1 MSAPVVLVPGFWLGA
16 WAWDAV
22 AERLRADG
30 HDVLAVTLPG
40 LESLDADRSAV
51 TMADHVTAVVD
62 AIESFDAPVVLAV
75 HSGAAA
81 PGYGA
86 TGRVPARIAAV
97 VYVDTFPLLGPIN
110 PAIEGAEWPLPSWQE
125 LEDDGSSLEGLSDEQ
140 REAFAARAVPEPG
153 GAVRG
158 VVEPVGAEA
167 RAIPSVLLC
176 TTFPSSEFT
185 AMIEAG
191 SPWMSELA
199 VLDRVEYVDHPT
211 SHWPMWSATDVTAD
225 LIARVAAEHG

>member
-22 AERLRADG
+22 ADRLRSDG
-30 HDVLAVTLPG
+30 HEVLAITLPG
-40 LESLDADRSAV
+40 LDSPRTDRSDI
-51 TMADHVTAVVD
+51 TMADHVAAVVD
-62 AIESFDAPVVLAV
+62 AIESFDEPVVLAV

-86 TGRVPARIAAV
+86 TERVPERIAAV

-110 PAIEGAEWPLPSWQE
+110 PALEGAEWPLPSWRE
-125 LEDDGSSLEGLSDEQ
+125 LEDDGSSLEGLSDDQ
-140 REAFAARAVPEPG
+140 RAEFAARAVPEPG

-158 VVEPVGAEA
+158 TVDPAGTAA
-167 RAIPSVLLC
+167 RAIPAVLLC

-185 AMIEAG
+185 AMIESG

-199 VLDRVEYVDHPT
+199 ALGSVEYVDHPT
-211 SHWPMWSATDVTAD
+211 SHWPMWSATEATAE
-225 LIARVAAEHG
+225 LLARVATERG